1 MYTVN
6 VAFFQSIR
14 VKVASGNP
22 SIFQPDGASYV
33 TFESPEYFV
42 LHMVGENGT
51 LFGVLT
57 PGGGPQN

>member
-6 VAFFQSIR
+6 VVFVKGLQ

-22 SIFQPDGASYV
+22 SLFQPEGARYV

-42 LHMVGENGT
+42 LHMVGKGGS
-51 LFGVLT
+51 LLGILT
-57 PGGGPQN
+57 PGGGPEN